1 MDRNMNI
8 DKNKILSAII
18 NSGDKKINRKDVERA
33 GKGDISGLLGSLDT
47 QDRKKLQEAL
57 NDKEKARK
65 ILASKEGR
73 EILKSFLGGKQ
84 NG

>member
-1 MDRNMNI
+1 MDI
-8 DKNKILSAII
+8 DKKKLLNAII

-33 GKGDISGLLGSLDT
+33 EKGDMSALLGALNRE
-47 QDRKKLQEAL
+47 DRAKLNEAL
-57 NDKEKARK
+57 NNKDTARK

-73 EILKSFLGGKQ
+73 EILKSFLGGKN